1 MTADTDVTNRDR
13 AQWADTALKALMAET
28 GCDREDA
35 LADLLCDLMH
45 WSLQHDFDFT
55 AALDRARH
63 HYDAELLEELLR
75 LPVPADATALV
86 DAMLDIKRMASK
98 HNDSGYDP
106 YAILKLIE
114 QTAIAVLA
122 QAKGGA
128 Q

>member
-1 MTADTDVTNRDR
+1 MTANTYPTNADR
-13 AQWADTALKALMAET
+13 AAWANAAMDLFRQLT
-28 GCDREDA
+28 GCDEEDA
-35 LADLLCDLMH
+35 LCDLLCDLMH
-45 WSLQHDFDFT
+45 WSLQQDFDFT

-98 HNDSGYDP
+98 HDDSGYDP

-122 QAKGGA
+122 PAKGGA